1 MLRWLDCVFRSCKQP
16 KSTTRPKL
24 QLERSMYATILQ
36 HLAKSFFFIL
46 QATKRRVSFEW
57 TLIAGENAGKPR
69 ISFTGNEKKSC
80 ESWEAHPGIFG
91 WISSSGKDTPE
102 KAQELGKLIYVN
114 CPGGTTVWTKKLQPC
129 LAFFVNFQ
137 DVRICT
143 SSKA

>member
-69 ISFTGNEKKSC
+69 ISFTGNEKK
-80 ESWEAHPGIFG
+80 
-91 WISSSGKDTPE
+91 
-102 KAQELGKLIYVN
+102 KL
-114 CPGGTTVWTKKLQPC
+114 
-129 LAFFVNFQ
+129 
-137 DVRICT
+137 
-143 SSKA
+143 